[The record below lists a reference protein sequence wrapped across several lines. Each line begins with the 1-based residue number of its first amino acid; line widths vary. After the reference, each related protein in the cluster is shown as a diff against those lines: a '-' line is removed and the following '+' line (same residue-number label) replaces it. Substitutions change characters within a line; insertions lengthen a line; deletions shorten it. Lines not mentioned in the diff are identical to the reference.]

1 MFILQKNKSMF
12 LILCCFLSFS
22 AGPPPVTLPYY
33 SEENLAK
40 HGNVLDHN
48 SKPNLYMTGMSD
60 GQNDHMC
67 SGAPDHGKLINYFL
81 CII

>member
-1 MFILQKNKSMF
+1 MF
-12 LILCCFLSFS
+12 LILYCFVFFS

-40 HGNVLDHN
+40 HGDVLDHN

-67 SGAPDHGKLINYFL
+67 SGAPDHGKMIKFYPPIYV
-81 CII
+81 CK

>member
-1 MFILQKNKSMF
+1 M
-12 LILCCFLSFS
+12 CFS

-40 HGNVLDHN
+40 HGDVLDHN

-60 GQNDHMC
+60 AQNDHMC
-67 SGAPDHGKLINYFL
+67 SGAPDHGELTDQIFTYLIMTEKVLFFL
-81 CII
+81 